1 MKDMKDMDEPT
12 AVSRRDF
19 LRGSLAAVAVL
30 GFDADLRSWATAA
43 ELAGG
48 RANLADGFPD
58 FDGQI
63 LTDDAT
69 LSAAADDF
77 GHAIRRR
84 PRAVLRPGSI
94 QDIARLI
101 DFARRHD
108 IQVAARGQGHS
119 TLGQA
124 QVEAGVVIDMSSL
137 ATIHEVNAGDAL
149 VDAGVLWSELLA
161 QTIPLGLAPP
171 TLNDYLE
178 LSIGGT
184 LSVGGVGPQTF
195 REGPQ
200 VDNVL
205 ALTVVTG
212 RGEIVTCSPASRRFL
227 FDAVR
232 SGLGQHAVIAR
243 ARVRLV
249 PVLPSTRYYQ
259 LPYDDLH
266 VFLEDLLALVGDG
279 RFDTVQG
286 FAAPDTA
293 GGWTYL
299 LEATKGF
306 APGQEPDD
314 DALLAGLRFLT
325 GAQTSQDLP
334 YFDYLNRL
342 APVVELLKQIGVWF
356 FPHPWVDLLL
366 PSAHAESFIG
376 GTLSALD
383 PADLGQGPVLIYPYR
398 RSSFKA
404 PNFRVPDGDTFFLF
418 GLLRNAIPPTA
429 ERSAELVAANRAL
442 FERARAVGGFFYPVD
457 SVPMSVSDWRRH
469 FGRRW
474 PRFVVAKRTF
484 DPDVLLTPGQ
494 GIFPPIHG
502 GGHP

>member
-1 MKDMKDMDEPT
+1 MADTPKSTTET
-12 AVSRRDF
+12 ATLSRRNF
-19 LRGSLAAVAVL
+19 LRGTLAAAAVL
-30 GFDADLRSWATAA
+30 GFDAELRSWATAT

-48 RANLADGFPD
+48 RTKLADGFPR
-58 FDGQI
+58 FDGEI
-63 LTDDAT
+63 LTDDAA

-77 GHAIRRR
+77 GHAIHRR

-94 QDIARLI
+94 RDIARLI
-101 DFARRHD
+101 DFARRHE

-149 VDAGVLWSELLA
+149 VDGGVLWSELLA
-161 QTIPLGLAPP
+161 RTIPLGLAPP
-171 TLNDYLE
+171 TLTDFIE

-184 LSVGGVGPQTF
+184 LSLGGVGAQAF

-205 ALTVVTG
+205 ALQVVTG
-212 RGEIVTCSPASRRFL
+212 RGEIVDCSPTRHRSL
-227 FDAVR
+227 FDAAR
-232 SGLGQHAVIAR
+232 SGLGQFGVIVR

-266 VFLEDLLALVGDG
+266 VFLADLLALIRNG

-286 FAAPDTA
+286 FAAADNA
-293 GGWTYL
+293 GGWTYS

-306 APGQEPDD
+306 APGHEPN
-314 DALLAGLRFLT
+314 DATLLSGLHFLAGRQ
-325 GAQTSQDLP
+325 ASQDLP

-342 APVVELLKQIGVWF
+342 APTVALLKQLGVWS
-356 FPHPWVDLLL
+356 FPHPWVDLLV
-366 PSAHAESFIG
+366 PTTHAESFIG
-376 GTLSALD
+376 GTLAALD
-383 PADLGQGPVLIYPYR
+383 PADLGQGPILIYPYR
-398 RSSFKA
+398 RSRFEA
-404 PNFRVPDGDTFFLF
+404 PNFRVPNSDTFFLF
-418 GLLRNAIPPTA
+418 GLLRNAIPPTP

-457 SVPMSVSDWRRH
+457 SVPMSVNDWRRH
-469 FGRRW
+469 FGPRW
-474 PRFVVAKRTF
+474 PQFVLAKRAF
-484 DPDVLLTPGQ
+484 DPDALLAPGQ
-494 GIFPPIHG
+494 GIFPED
-502 GGHP
+502 

>member
-1 MKDMKDMDEPT
+1 
-12 AVSRRDF
+12 VSRRDF
-19 LRGSLAAVAVL
+19 VRTSLAAVAVL
-30 GFDADLRSWATAA
+30 GFDAGLRSWVTAA

-48 RANLADGFPD
+48 RASLADGFPD

-77 GHAIRRR
+77 GHAVHRR

-94 QDIARLI
+94 RDIARLI
-101 DFARRHD
+101 HFARRND

-137 ATIHEVNAGDAL
+137 ATVHEVNTGDAV
-149 VDAGVLWSELLA
+149 VDAGVRWSELLA
-161 QTIPLGLAPP
+161 QTVPLGLAPP
-171 TLNDYLE
+171 TLTDYIE

-184 LSVGGVGPQTF
+184 LSVGGVGAQTF

-212 RGEIVTCSPASRRFL
+212 RGEIVDCSPASRPLL

-232 SGLGQHAVIAR
+232 SGFGQHAVIAR
-243 ARVRLV
+243 ARLRLV
-249 PVLPSTRYYQ
+249 PVLPTTRYYQ
-259 LPYDDLH
+259 LPYGGDLH
-266 VFLEDLLALVGDG
+266 VFLEDLLVLIEDG

-293 GGWTYL
+293 GGWAYL

-306 APGQEPDD
+306 VAGQEPDD
-314 DALLAGLRFLT
+314 GTLLAGLRFLA
-325 GAQTSQDLP
+325 GAETSQDLP

-356 FPHPWVDLLL
+356 FPHPWVDLLV
-366 PSAHAESFIG
+366 PTAHAESFIG

-383 PADLGQGPVLIYPYR
+383 PADLGQGPILIYPYR
-398 RSSFKA
+398 RSRFEA
-404 PNFRVPDGDTFFLF
+404 PNFRVPAGSTFFLF

-429 ERSAELVAANRAL
+429 ERSAELVAANRVL
-442 FERARAVGGFFYPVD
+442 FEQARALGGYFYPVD
-457 SVPMSVSDWRRH
+457 SVPMSVSDWRLH
-469 FGRRW
+469 FGLRW
-474 PRFVVAKRTF
+474 PQFAFAKRVF
-484 DPDVLLTPGQ
+484 DPDNLLTPGQ
-494 GIFPPIHG
+494 GMFPR
-502 GGHP
+502 